1 MKTAALYARISTQ
14 DGRQS
19 ALNQLAEMRS
29 YCDRRQWH
37 IAAEYVDQFTGS
49 APARERDQLLKL
61 LNEACAGRFDTVLV
75 FAMDRLTR
83 EGVLQSFEYVKR
95 LTDAGVEFLSITEPQ
110 FQTAGPAGEL
120 FMAVAAWMAKQERDQ
135 LRLRVRA
142 GLTRAKSEGVILGR
156 PRATVDL
163 LRMKM
168 MYVSGLSLRDIAK
181 EMELSRSTVE
191 RYSRAWRQKKR
202 RQEVA

>member
-1 MKTAALYARISTQ
+1 MKACALYARISTH

-19 ALNQLAEMRS
+19 VLNQLAAMRD

-37 IAAEYVDQFTGS
+37 IAAEFVDQFSGS

-61 LNEACAGRFDTVLV
+61 LNEARAGRFDTVLV

-120 FMAVAAWMAKQERDQ
+120 FMAVAAWMAKQEREQ
-135 LRLRVRA
+135 IRARVRA
-142 GLTRAKSEGVILGR
+142 GLARAKSQGVRLGR
-156 PRATVDL
+156 PRASADL
-163 LRMKM
+163 LKMKLL
-168 MYVSGLSLRDIAK
+168 YVDGKSLRDIAT
-181 EMELSRSTVE
+181 EMNLSRSTVE
-191 RYSRAWRQKKR
+191 RLSKDWRQKR
-202 RQEVA
+202 RQEVTA